1 MVDKE
6 NPRSSGE
13 SLHSLAG
20 ESEIAAEI
28 ERMLYEP
35 ADSSGGS
42 RRTRVPR
49 ARRTTKHTP
58 LPSGQA

>member
-6 NPRSSGE
+6 NPRWSGE

-35 ADSSGGS
+35 ADSSEVLGEL
-42 RRTRVPR
+42 
-49 ARRTTKHTP
+49 AFLELANH
-58 LPSGQA
+58 